1 MRRTK
6 LSWLL
11 LGGMGIALCA
21 CGDSGS
27 PTGLPPTGFGYGSD
41 EGPYGSFNEPPT
53 SDNEMATSWNE
64 SGFCGTEE
72 QVALSDLLMD
82 LSLPLCNFEASCSET
97 AYPGGVPGQGGVTP
111 NDGTMETRDLS
122 SSLSDI
128 PDFCLEL
135 AMSRS
140 GGGLGAYSCE
150 LTEALAHVAKEVP
163 ACEQHIVLPAGYC
176 MARIDR
182 CFRDIFQAGCASYVS
197 GTYPLSCSGIISSDD
212 ATTDPQPVPDQP
224 NY

>member
-1 MRRTK
+1 MLRTK

-27 PTGLPPTGFGYGSD
+27 PTGLPPAGFGYGSD

-53 SDNEMATSWNE
+53 SDNEMATSFNE
-64 SGFCGTEE
+64 GVGCGAEQ

-82 LSLPLCNFEASCSET
+82 ISLPLCKFEASCYDTE
-97 AYPGGVPGQGGVTP
+97 YPGGGPGQGGVTP
-111 NDGTMETRDLS
+111 NDGTMQTRDLS
-122 SSLSDI
+122 SALSDI

-135 AMSRS
+135 AFSRT
-140 GGGLGAYSCE
+140 GGGQDADNCE

-163 ACEQHIVLPAGYC
+163 ACEQHMVLPAGYC

-182 CFRDIFQAGCASYVS
+182 CFSDIFQAGCASYVS
-197 GTYPLSCSGIISSDD
+197 GIYPLSCGGIIESDEP
-212 ATTDPQPVPDQP
+212 TDPQPVPDQP
-224 NY
+224 NN